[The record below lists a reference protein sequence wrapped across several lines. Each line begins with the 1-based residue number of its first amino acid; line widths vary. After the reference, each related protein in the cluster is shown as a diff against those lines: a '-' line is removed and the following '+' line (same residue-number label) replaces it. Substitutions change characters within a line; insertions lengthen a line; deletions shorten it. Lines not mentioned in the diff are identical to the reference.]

1 MIIIIHMFAGFEH
14 ERMRHMG
21 HFLHGLFFIILINFN
36 VIKAS
41 EKISFISLNDIKIIF
56 SIDAKT
62 WNQNLVFLDKKLSM
76 KKLQLENNSNYSLK
90 TTFSNGYVVITPYFK
105 LDLVESLNI
114 NYYFNS
120 INKNNTDLVINHF
133 QSLDT
138 DLCNY
143 IKIDKNDIFIDI
155 KNC

>member
-1 MIIIIHMFAGFEH
+1 MKKCVY
-14 ERMRHMG
+14 
-21 HFLHGLFFIILINFN
+21 FLFLVILVNYN
-36 VIKAS
+36 VINAS
-41 EKISFISLNDIKIIF
+41 EKISLISLNDIKIIF
-56 SIDAKT
+56 STDAKT

-76 KKLQLENNSNYSLK
+76 KKLQLDNNSNYSLK

-120 INKNNTDLVINHF
+120 INKKNTDSVLNHF
-133 QSLDT
+133 QSLDK

-143 IKIDKNDIFIDI
+143 IKVDKNDIFIDI

>member
-1 MIIIIHMFAGFEH
+1 MKKSVYF
-14 ERMRHMG
+14 
-21 HFLHGLFFIILINFN
+21 LFFIILIDFN
-36 VIKAS
+36 IIKAS
-41 EKISFISLNDIKIIF
+41 EKISLISLNDIKIIF
-56 SIDAKT
+56 STEAKT
-62 WNQNLVFLDKKLSM
+62 WNQKLVFLDKKLSM

-120 INKNNTDLVINHF
+120 MNKNNTDLVINHF

-143 IKIDKNDIFIDI
+143 IKIDKNNIFIDI

>member
-1 MIIIIHMFAGFEH
+1 MKKSVYF
-14 ERMRHMG
+14 
-21 HFLHGLFFIILINFN
+21 LFFIILINFN

-41 EKISFISLNDIKIIF
+41 EKNSLISLNDIKIIF
-56 SIDAKT
+56 SIDVKT

-90 TTFSNGYVVITPYFK
+90 TTFSNGYVVITPYFE
-105 LDLVESLNI
+105 LDIVESLNI

-120 INKNNTDLVINHF
+120 MNKYNTDLVINHF
-133 QSLDT
+133 QSLDA

>member
-1 MIIIIHMFAGFEH
+1 MKISVYF
-14 ERMRHMG
+14 
-21 HFLHGLFFIILINFN
+21 LFFIILINLN

-41 EKISFISLNDIKIIF
+41 EKISLISLNDIKIIF
-56 SIDAKT
+56 STDAKT

-76 KKLQLENNSNYSLK
+76 KKVQLENNSNYSLK

-120 INKNNTDLVINHF
+120 MNKNNTDLLINHF

>member
-1 MIIIIHMFAGFEH
+1 MFYILLLFHYQLKTSVNFLFYIIFV
-14 ERMRHMG
+14 
-21 HFLHGLFFIILINFN
+21 NYN
-36 VIKAS
+36 VINAS
-41 EKISFISLNDIKIIF
+41 EKINLISLNDIKIIF
-56 SIDAKT
+56 STDAKT

-76 KKLQLENNSNYSLK
+76 KKLQLDNNSNYSLK

-120 INKNNTDLVINHF
+120 INKKNTDSVLNHF
-133 QSLDT
+133 QSLDK

-143 IKIDKNDIFIDI
+143 IKVDKNDIFIDM

>member
-1 MIIIIHMFAGFEH
+1 MKKYVY
-14 ERMRHMG
+14 
-21 HFLHGLFFIILINFN
+21 FLFLVILVNYN
-36 VIKAS
+36 VINAS
-41 EKISFISLNDIKIIF
+41 EKISLISLNDIKIIF
-56 SIDAKT
+56 STDAKT

-76 KKLQLENNSNYSLK
+76 KKLQLDNNSNYSLK

-120 INKNNTDLVINHF
+120 INKKNTDSVLNHF
-133 QSLDT
+133 QSLDK

-143 IKIDKNDIFIDI
+143 IKVDKNDIFINM

>member
-1 MIIIIHMFAGFEH
+1 MKKSVYF
-14 ERMRHMG
+14 
-21 HFLHGLFFIILINFN
+21 LFFIILINFN

-41 EKISFISLNDIKIIF
+41 EKISLISLNDIKIIF
-56 SIDAKT
+56 STDAKT

-76 KKLQLENNSNYSLK
+76 KKLQLDNNSNYSLK

-114 NYYFNS
+114 NYYFNYM
-120 INKNNTDLVINHF
+120 NKNNTDLVINHF

>member
-1 MIIIIHMFAGFEH
+1 MKKSVY
-14 ERMRHMG
+14 
-21 HFLHGLFFIILINFN
+21 FLFLIILINFN

-41 EKISFISLNDIKIIF
+41 EKNSLISLNDIKIIF
-56 SIDAKT
+56 STDEKT

-114 NYYFNS
+114 NYFFNS
-120 INKNNTDLVINHF
+120 MNKNNTDSVINHF

-143 IKIDKNDIFIDI
+143 IKIDKNNIFIDI

>member
-1 MIIIIHMFAGFEH
+1 MKKYVY
-14 ERMRHMG
+14 
-21 HFLHGLFFIILINFN
+21 FLFLVILVNYN
-36 VIKAS
+36 VINAS
-41 EKISFISLNDIKIIF
+41 EKINLISLNDIKIIF
-56 SIDAKT
+56 STDAKT

-76 KKLQLENNSNYSLK
+76 KKLQLYDNSNYSLK

-120 INKNNTDLVINHF
+120 INKKNTDSVLNHF
-133 QSLDT
+133 QSLDK

-143 IKIDKNDIFIDI
+143 IKVDKNDIFIDI

>member
-1 MIIIIHMFAGFEH
+1 MKKCVY
-14 ERMRHMG
+14 
-21 HFLHGLFFIILINFN
+21 FLFLVILVNYN
-36 VIKAS
+36 VINAS
-41 EKISFISLNDIKIIF
+41 EKISLISLNDIKIIF
-56 SIDAKT
+56 STDAKT

-76 KKLQLENNSNYSLK
+76 KKVQLENNSNYSLK

-120 INKNNTDLVINHF
+120 MNKYNTDLVINHF
-133 QSLDT
+133 QSLDA

>member
-1 MIIIIHMFAGFEH
+1 MKKNVYF
-14 ERMRHMG
+14 
-21 HFLHGLFFIILINFN
+21 LFFIILINLN

-41 EKISFISLNDIKIIF
+41 EKISLISLNDIKIIF
-56 SIDAKT
+56 STDAKT

-76 KKLQLENNSNYSLK
+76 KKLQLKNNINYSLK

-120 INKNNTDLVINHF
+120 IKKNNTDLVINHF

>member
-1 MIIIIHMFAGFEH
+1 MKKCVY
-14 ERMRHMG
+14 
-21 HFLHGLFFIILINFN
+21 FLFLIILVNYN
-36 VIKAS
+36 VINAS
-41 EKISFISLNDIKIIF
+41 EKISLISLNDIKIIF
-56 SIDAKT
+56 STDAKT

-76 KKLQLENNSNYSLK
+76 KKLQLDNNSNYSLK

-120 INKNNTDLVINHF
+120 INKKNTDSVLNHF
-133 QSLDT
+133 QSLDK

>member
-1 MIIIIHMFAGFEH
+1 MKKSVYF
-14 ERMRHMG
+14 
-21 HFLHGLFFIILINFN
+21 LFFIILINFN

-41 EKISFISLNDIKIIF
+41 EKISLISLNDINIIF
-56 SIDAKT
+56 STEAKT
-62 WNQNLVFLDKKLSM
+62 WNQKLVFLDKKLSM

-120 INKNNTDLVINHF
+120 MNKNNTDLVINHF

>member
-1 MIIIIHMFAGFEH
+1 MKKSVYF
-14 ERMRHMG
+14 
-21 HFLHGLFFIILINFN
+21 LFFIILINFN

-41 EKISFISLNDIKIIF
+41 EKNSLISLNDIKIIF

-114 NYYFNS
+114 NYYFHS
-120 INKNNTDLVINHF
+120 MNKYNTDLVLNHF

-143 IKIDKNDIFIDI
+143 IRIDKNDIFIDM

>member
-1 MIIIIHMFAGFEH
+1 MKKSVYF
-14 ERMRHMG
+14 
-21 HFLHGLFFIILINFN
+21 LFFIIFINFN
-36 VIKAS
+36 VIKTS
-41 EKISFISLNDIKIIF
+41 EKISLISLNDIKIIF
-56 SIDAKT
+56 STEAKT
-62 WNQNLVFLDKKLSM
+62 WNQKLVFLDKKLSM

-120 INKNNTDLVINHF
+120 MNKNNTDLVINHF

>member
-1 MIIIIHMFAGFEH
+1 MKKCVY
-14 ERMRHMG
+14 
-21 HFLHGLFFIILINFN
+21 FLFLVILVNCN
-36 VIKAS
+36 VINAS
-41 EKISFISLNDIKIIF
+41 EKISLISLNDIKIIF
-56 SIDAKT
+56 STDAKT

-76 KKLQLENNSNYSLK
+76 KKLQLYDNSNYSLK

-120 INKNNTDLVINHF
+120 INKKNTDSVINHF
-133 QSLDT
+133 QSLDK

-143 IKIDKNDIFIDI
+143 IKVDKNDIFIDI

>member
-1 MIIIIHMFAGFEH
+1 MKISVYF
-14 ERMRHMG
+14 
-21 HFLHGLFFIILINFN
+21 LFFIILINLN

-41 EKISFISLNDIKIIF
+41 EKISSISLNDIKIIF
-56 SIDAKT
+56 STEAKT

-76 KKLQLENNSNYSLK
+76 KKVQLENNSNYSLK

-114 NYYFNS
+114 NYYLNS
-120 INKNNTDLVINHF
+120 MNKNNTDSVINHF

>member
-1 MIIIIHMFAGFEH
+1 MKKSVYFFI
-14 ERMRHMG
+14 
-21 HFLHGLFFIILINFN
+21 FIILININ
-36 VIKAS
+36 VINAS
-41 EKISFISLNDIKIIF
+41 EKISLISLNDIKIIF
-56 SIDAKT
+56 STDAKT

-90 TTFSNGYVVITPYFK
+90 TTFSNGYVVITPYFE
-105 LDLVESLNI
+105 LDIVESLNI

-120 INKNNTDLVINHF
+120 MNKYNTDLVINHF

-143 IKIDKNDIFIDI
+143 IKTDKNDIFIDI

>member
-1 MIIIIHMFAGFEH
+1 MKKSVY
-14 ERMRHMG
+14 
-21 HFLHGLFFIILINFN
+21 FLFLIILINFN

-41 EKISFISLNDIKIIF
+41 EKNSLISLNDIKIIF
-56 SIDAKT
+56 STDAKT

-76 KKLQLENNSNYSLK
+76 KKLQLYNNSNYSLK

-120 INKNNTDLVINHF
+120 MNKNNTDLLINHF

-143 IKIDKNDIFIDI
+143 IKIDKNNIFIDI

>member
-1 MIIIIHMFAGFEH
+1 MKKYVY
-14 ERMRHMG
+14 
-21 HFLHGLFFIILINFN
+21 FLFLVILVNYN
-36 VIKAS
+36 VINAS
-41 EKISFISLNDIKIIF
+41 EKINLISLNDIKIIF
-56 SIDAKT
+56 STDAKT

-76 KKLQLENNSNYSLK
+76 KKLQINNNSNFSLK

-120 INKNNTDLVINHF
+120 INKKNTDSVLNHF
-133 QSLDT
+133 QSLDK

-143 IKIDKNDIFIDI
+143 IKVDKNDIFIDI

>member
-1 MIIIIHMFAGFEH
+1 MKKSVYF
-14 ERMRHMG
+14 
-21 HFLHGLFFIILINFN
+21 LFFIILINFN

-56 SIDAKT
+56 STDAKT

-76 KKLQLENNSNYSLK
+76 KKLQLENNINYSLK

-120 INKNNTDLVINHF
+120 MNKNNTDLVINHF

>member
-1 MIIIIHMFAGFEH
+1 MKKSVYF
-14 ERMRHMG
+14 
-21 HFLHGLFFIILINFN
+21 LFFIILINFN

-41 EKISFISLNDIKIIF
+41 EKISLISLNDIKIIF
-56 SIDAKT
+56 STDAKT

-76 KKLQLENNSNYSLK
+76 KKVQFENNNNYSLK

-120 INKNNTDLVINHF
+120 IKKNNTDLVINHF

>member
-1 MIIIIHMFAGFEH
+1 MKKSVYF
-14 ERMRHMG
+14 
-21 HFLHGLFFIILINFN
+21 LFFIILVNYN
-36 VIKAS
+36 VINAS
-41 EKISFISLNDIKIIF
+41 EKINLISLNDIKIIF
-56 SIDAKT
+56 STDAKT

-76 KKLQLENNSNYSLK
+76 KKLQLYDNSNYSLK

-120 INKNNTDLVINHF
+120 INKKNTDSVLNHF
-133 QSLDT
+133 QSLDK

-143 IKIDKNDIFIDI
+143 IKVDKNDIFIDI

>member
-1 MIIIIHMFAGFEH
+1 MKKSVYF
-14 ERMRHMG
+14 
-21 HFLHGLFFIILINFN
+21 LFFIILINFN

-56 SIDAKT
+56 STDAKT

-120 INKNNTDLVINHF
+120 INKNNTDSVLNHF

-138 DLCNY
+138 ELCSY
-143 IKIDKNDIFIDI
+143 IKIDKNDIFINMN
-155 KNC
+155 NC

>member
-1 MIIIIHMFAGFEH
+1 
-14 ERMRHMG
+14 
-21 HFLHGLFFIILINFN
+21 LVNYN
-36 VIKAS
+36 VINAS
-41 EKISFISLNDIKIIF
+41 EKISLISLNDIKIIF
-56 SIDAKT
+56 STDAKT

-76 KKLQLENNSNYSLK
+76 KKLQLDNNSNYSLK

-120 INKNNTDLVINHF
+120 INKKNTDSVLNHF
-133 QSLDT
+133 QSLDK

-143 IKIDKNDIFIDI
+143 IKVDKNDIFIDM

>member
-1 MIIIIHMFAGFEH
+1 MKKCVY
-14 ERMRHMG
+14 
-21 HFLHGLFFIILINFN
+21 FLFLVILVNYN
-36 VIKAS
+36 VINAS
-41 EKISFISLNDIKIIF
+41 EKISLISLNDIKIIF
-56 SIDAKT
+56 STDAKT

-76 KKLQLENNSNYSLK
+76 KKLQLYNNSNYSLK

-120 INKNNTDLVINHF
+120 INKNNTDSVINHF
-133 QSLDT
+133 QSLHK

-143 IKIDKNDIFIDI
+143 IKVDKNDIFIDI

>member
-1 MIIIIHMFAGFEH
+1 MKKSVC
-14 ERMRHMG
+14 
-21 HFLHGLFFIILINFN
+21 FLFLIILINFN

-41 EKISFISLNDIKIIF
+41 EKISLISLNDIKIIF
-56 SIDAKT
+56 STDAKT

-120 INKNNTDLVINHF
+120 MNKNNTDLVINHF

>member
-1 MIIIIHMFAGFEH
+1 MKKYVY
-14 ERMRHMG
+14 
-21 HFLHGLFFIILINFN
+21 FLFLVILVNYN
-36 VIKAS
+36 VINAS
-41 EKISFISLNDIKIIF
+41 EKISLISLNDIKIIF
-56 SIDAKT
+56 STDAKT

-76 KKLQLENNSNYSLK
+76 KKLQLENNINYSLK

-120 INKNNTDLVINHF
+120 MNKNNTDLVINHF

>member
-1 MIIIIHMFAGFEH
+1 MKKYVY
-14 ERMRHMG
+14 
-21 HFLHGLFFIILINFN
+21 FLFLVILVNYN
-36 VIKAS
+36 VINAS
-41 EKISFISLNDIKIIF
+41 EKISLISLNDIKIIF
-56 SIDAKT
+56 STDAKT

-76 KKLQLENNSNYSLK
+76 KKLQLENNTNYSLK

-120 INKNNTDLVINHF
+120 INKKNTDSVINHF
-133 QSLDT
+133 QSLDK

>member
-1 MIIIIHMFAGFEH
+1 MKKSVYF
-14 ERMRHMG
+14 
-21 HFLHGLFFIILINFN
+21 LFFIILINFN

-41 EKISFISLNDIKIIF
+41 EKISLISLNDIKIIF
-56 SIDAKT
+56 STDAKT

-76 KKLQLENNSNYSLK
+76 KKIQLENNSNYSLK

-105 LDLVESLNI
+105 LDLVESLII
-114 NYYFNS
+114 NYYLNS
-120 INKNNTDLVINHF
+120 MNKNNTDSVINHF

>member
-1 MIIIIHMFAGFEH
+1 MKKCVY
-14 ERMRHMG
+14 
-21 HFLHGLFFIILINFN
+21 FLFLVILVNYN
-36 VIKAS
+36 VINAS
-41 EKISFISLNDIKIIF
+41 EKINLISLNDIKIIF
-56 SIDAKT
+56 STDAKT

-120 INKNNTDLVINHF
+120 INKKNTDSVLNHF
-133 QSLDT
+133 QSLDK

-143 IKIDKNDIFIDI
+143 IKVDKNDIFIDI

>member
-1 MIIIIHMFAGFEH
+1 MKKYVY
-14 ERMRHMG
+14 
-21 HFLHGLFFIILINFN
+21 FLFLVILVNYN
-36 VIKAS
+36 VINAS
-41 EKISFISLNDIKIIF
+41 EKISLISLNDIKIIF
-56 SIDAKT
+56 STDAKT

-76 KKLQLENNSNYSLK
+76 KKLQIDNNSNYSLK

-120 INKNNTDLVINHF
+120 INKKNTDSVINHF
-133 QSLDT
+133 QFLDK

-143 IKIDKNDIFIDI
+143 IKVDKNDIFIDL

>member
-1 MIIIIHMFAGFEH
+1 MKKCVY
-14 ERMRHMG
+14 
-21 HFLHGLFFIILINFN
+21 FLFLVIFVNYN
-36 VIKAS
+36 VINAS
-41 EKISFISLNDIKIIF
+41 EKISLISLNDIKIIF
-56 SIDAKT
+56 STDAKT

-76 KKLQLENNSNYSLK
+76 KKLQLYNNSNYSLK
-90 TTFSNGYVVITPYFK
+90 TTFSNGYLVITPYFK

-120 INKNNTDLVINHF
+120 INKKNTDSVINHF
-133 QSLDT
+133 QSLDK

-143 IKIDKNDIFIDI
+143 IKVDKNDIFIDI

>member
-1 MIIIIHMFAGFEH
+1 MKKYVY
-14 ERMRHMG
+14 
-21 HFLHGLFFIILINFN
+21 FLFLVILVNYN
-36 VIKAS
+36 VINAS
-41 EKISFISLNDIKIIF
+41 EKINLISLNDIKIIF
-56 SIDAKT
+56 STDPKT

-76 KKLQLENNSNYSLK
+76 KKLQLDNNSNYSLK

-120 INKNNTDLVINHF
+120 INKKNTDSVLNHF
-133 QSLDT
+133 QSLDK

-143 IKIDKNDIFIDI
+143 IKVDKNDIFIDI

>member
-1 MIIIIHMFAGFEH
+1 MKKSVYF
-14 ERMRHMG
+14 
-21 HFLHGLFFIILINFN
+21 LFFIILINFN

-56 SIDAKT
+56 STDAKT

-90 TTFSNGYVVITPYFK
+90 TTFSNGYLVITPYFK

-120 INKNNTDLVINHF
+120 INKKNTDSVLNHF
-133 QSLDT
+133 QSLDK

-143 IKIDKNDIFIDI
+143 IKVDKNDIFIDI

>member
-1 MIIIIHMFAGFEH
+1 MKKSVYF
-14 ERMRHMG
+14 
-21 HFLHGLFFIILINFN
+21 LFFIILINSN

-41 EKISFISLNDIKIIF
+41 EKISLISLNDIKIIF
-56 SIDAKT
+56 STDTKT

-120 INKNNTDLVINHF
+120 INKKNTDSVLNHF
-133 QSLDT
+133 QSLDK

-143 IKIDKNDIFIDI
+143 IKVDKNDIFIDM